1 MKEMRVRDE
10 KKFGNY
16 FLLGVVIAAFLV
28 FLFMIRVFI
37 LPMIL
42 AVVIAIMVH
51 PLYVVVLQITKEK
64 RSISSLICCVIVV
77 ITLLVPLALMGE
89 LVVSQSIELYRGAAP
104 QIDELMLKVKSGTV
118 GSAVNVYAER
128 LNSSYGINIELKPV
142 LLNTL
147 DYLGSNAPNIVN
159 RFSRTTAELAF
170 NAFIIIFS
178 LFYFLRDGEGL
189 MIKIRNLV
197 PIGTGYKEK
206 IITGFYSMTNAIVK
220 GVLLIALLQS
230 FLATLTLWIFGVK
243 AWLLWG
249 MMALVLSVI
258 PFVGTGAILVPVGII
273 RIITGDAS
281 QGILI
286 IMISVFFISLI
297 DNVLRPRIIGYH
309 AGMHDLL
316 VFFSIIGGIY
326 TFGPAGLVIGPLIAA
341 VFLTM
346 VEIYQIEFQSRI
358 DASEKNG

>member
-1 MKEMRVRDE
+1 MIEKETRDE

-16 FLLGVVIAAFLV
+16 FLLGAVVAALLV

-42 AVVIAIMVH
+42 AVVIAIMVY
-51 PLYVVVLQITKEK
+51 PLYGLVLKTVKNK
-64 RSISSLICCVIVV
+64 RSIASLICCFIVV
-77 ITLLVPLALMGE
+77 ITLLVPLAFMGE

-104 QIDELMLKVKSGTV
+104 QIDELMQKVRTGAV
-118 GSAVNVYAER
+118 GRVVDMYADKWFPG
-128 LNSSYGINIELKPV
+128 YGVNIEFKPV
-142 LLNTL
+142 VLSVLE
-147 DYLGSNAPNIVN
+147 YLSSHVPNIVN
-159 RFSRTTAELAF
+159 KFSRTTASLVF

-178 LFYFLRDGEGL
+178 LFYFLRDGEQL
-189 MIKIRNLV
+189 VPMIKDLV
-197 PIGTGYKEK
+197 PISAEYKEK
-206 IITGFYSMTNAIVK
+206 LITGFNSMTNAIVK

-249 MMALVLSVI
+249 MIMLVLSVI
-258 PFVGTGAILVPVGII
+258 PFVGTGTVLVPAGII
-273 RIITGDAS
+273 KMITGDIW
-281 QGILI
+281 QGLLI
-286 IMISVFFISLI
+286 ILISVFIISLV
-297 DNVLRPRIIGYH
+297 DNVLRPRIIGRDS
-309 AGMHDLL
+309 GMHDLL

-346 VEIYQIEFQSRI
+346 VAIYKIEYKSRI
-358 DASEKNG
+358 DASE